1 LLKSR
6 PFFKKYNIDIVY
18 LSLNELTNNENAKD
32 IIHYYNL
39 DEKHVSA
46 YSELLNDI
54 KTKKATSNEVAF
66 FL

>member
-1 LLKSR
+1 
-6 PFFKKYNIDIVY
+6 VY